1 MIKVDRNKFRERE
14 EKRAILFFMKV
25 MMRLLTAMEF
35 FIEVKQKIHTK
46 KYDKYKKNKIL
57 AHK

>member
-1 MIKVDRNKFRERE
+1 MFKFDRDKIRERE

-25 MMRLLTAMEF
+25 MMRLLTVMEF
-35 FIEVKQKIHTK
+35 FIEVKQKINTK